1 VDHYCQRVSRSRK
14 PPTVK
19 VTASS
24 SFREIV
30 MRAPLWDENA
40 QQAERAASNQ
50 SRGIEPLLL
59 TLIDEIRGLRQDLRE
74 TSRSVNA
81 R

>member
-1 VDHYCQRVSRSRK
+1 
-14 PPTVK
+14 
-19 VTASS
+19 
-24 SFREIV
+24 